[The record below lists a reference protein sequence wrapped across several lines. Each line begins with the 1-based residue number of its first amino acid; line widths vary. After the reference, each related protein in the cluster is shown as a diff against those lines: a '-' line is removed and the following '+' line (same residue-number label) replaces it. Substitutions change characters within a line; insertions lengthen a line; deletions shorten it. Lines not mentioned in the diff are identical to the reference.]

1 MDALWSAALIV
12 ASPGGLTLLV
22 AGSALALVMGILP
35 GLSSTEAMIIA
46 LPFTFALG
54 LNDSMILMSAIYAA
68 AFVGG
73 ALTSI
78 LFGVPG
84 SSTNLVTQLDGYP
97 LHRQGRTLYA
107 VAAAAGASVV
117 GGLLSLALVVA
128 LLPVMGPLS
137 LLFGPA
143 EWFAFVLLG
152 LVVLAFSGSGSVL
165 AGLVAAGLGLLMST
179 IGLSVITG
187 APRFTFGVTDL
198 WGGIPIVAA
207 FVGIYPLAEAFGM
220 ALRDG
225 PGAAAAPPDATGPAF
240 GAATGAGQIGAG
252 QIGEGLRDTLRHV
265 HAWSLGSLVGWIVG
279 VIPGVGGVLANFLGY
294 ALVRETARDRSRFGQ
309 GDVRGVIAS
318 EAANNASAGGAL
330 VPTLALG
337 IPGSLNTAILLGVFM
352 INGIE
357 PGANVFAGNLEVTWV
372 ILISSA
378 VATVLASAVVLA
390 AGWRLLA
397 AIVAVPPVIVAPV
410 VVFLGCLAVL
420 LARGNPFD
428 LVFAGAMGALGLACK
443 RYGFSRISVVIALM
457 LGGLVES
464 SYFQALAIGRGAHGV
479 FFASVTAQAIW
490 ACIGLTVLLHLL
502 RVRAARRGRL
512 QGLAR
517 RGADDV

>member
-1 MDALWSAALIV
+1 M
-12 ASPGGLTLLV
+12 
-22 AGSALALVMGILP
+22 
-35 GLSSTEAMIIA
+35 
-46 LPFTFALG
+46 
-54 LNDSMILMSAIYAA
+54 AA
-68 AFVGG
+68 A
-73 ALTSI
+73 S
-78 LFGVPG
+78 
-84 SSTNLVTQLDGYP
+84 
-97 LHRQGRTLYA
+97 
-107 VAAAAGASVV
+107 GASVV
-117 GGLLSLALVVA
+117 GGLLSLALVVG
-128 LLPVMGPLS
+128 LLPVMAPIS

-152 LVVLAFSGSGSVL
+152 LVVLAFSCGGSVL
-165 AGLVAAGLGLLMST
+165 AGLAAGGLGLLLST

-187 APRFTFGVTDL
+187 TPRFTFGVTDL

-220 ALRDG
+220 ALQGD
-225 PGAAAAPPDATGPAF
+225 PAAARPPGEAPVATAAK
-240 GAATGAGQIGAG
+240 GAAGQIR
-252 QIGEGLRDTLRHV
+252 EGLRDTARHV
-265 HAWSLGSLVGWIVG
+265 HAWGLGSLAGWIVG

-294 ALVRETARDRSRFGQ
+294 ALVRDTARDRSRFGQ

-318 EAANNASAGGAL
+318 ESANNASAGGAL

-378 VATVLASAVVLA
+378 MATVLASVVVLA

-397 AIVAVPPVIVAPV
+397 AITAVPQVMVAPV

-428 LVFAGAMGALGLACK
+428 LVFAGAMAALGLACK

-464 SYFQALAIGRGAHGV
+464 SYFQALAIGRGAHAV
-479 FFASVTAQAIW
+479 FWASVTAKLIW
-490 ACIGLTVLLHLL
+490 ACIGLMLLLHVL
-502 RVRAARRGRL
+502 RLRSARRRS
-512 QGLAR
+512 GLSL
-517 RGADDV
+517 RGGDDV

>member
-1 MDALWSAALIV
+1 MDALVSAALTV
-12 ASPGGLTLLV
+12 ASPEGLALLV
-22 AGSALALVMGILP
+22 AGSALALILGILP

-54 LNDSMILMSAIYAA
+54 LNESMILMSAIYAA

-78 LFGVPG
+78 LFGIPG

-97 LHRQGRTLYA
+97 LHRQGRTIFA
-107 VAAAAGASVV
+107 VSAAAGASVV
-117 GGLLSLALVVA
+117 GGLVSLLLVVA

-137 LLFGPA
+137 LLFGPP

-152 LVVLAFSGSGSVL
+152 LVVLAFSGTGAVL
-165 AGLVAAGLGLLMST
+165 AGLAAAGCGLMLST
-179 IGLSVITG
+179 VGLSVITG
-187 APRFTFGVTDL
+187 MPRFTFGLTEL

-207 FVGIYPLAEAFGM
+207 FVGIYPFAEAFGM
-220 ALRDG
+220 ALRG
-225 PGAAAAPPDATGPAF
+225 GR
-240 GAATGAGQIGAG
+240 GAGQGVPAPAMSGAG
-252 QIGEGLRDTLRHV
+252 SAAEMRAGLAASLRHV
-265 HAWSLGSLVGWIVG
+265 HAWSTGTLVGWIVG

-294 ALVRETARDRSRFGQ
+294 AVVRSTARDRARFGQ

-337 IPGSLNTAILLGVFM
+337 IPGSLNTAILLGVFL
-352 INGIE
+352 INGIQ
-357 PGANVFAGNLEVTWV
+357 PGANVFAQNLEVTWV

-397 AIVAVPPVIVAPV
+397 AIARVPQVAVAPV
-410 VVFLGCLAVL
+410 VIFLGCLAVL

-428 LVFAGAMGALGLACK
+428 LVFAGAMGALGLVCK

-457 LGGLVES
+457 LGDLVES
-464 SYFQALAIGRGAHGV
+464 AYFQSLAIGRGSHAV
-479 FFASVTAQAIW
+479 FFASTTAKIIW
-490 ACIGLTVLLHLL
+490 GCILLTVLLHLL
-502 RVRAARRGRL
+502 RLRGGARHAPSGRPGG
-512 QGLAR
+512 GL
-517 RGADDV
+517 DDA